1 MNKKKIGLFLL
12 VIGFVVGVFLV
23 YKTTE
28 KEKFADTHAFY
39 PTGEEQQDYIKD
51 VSKLRFEQQEFELD
65 IRLNF
70 NQPVAFTDTY
80 FIYLNRN
87 HPLKEVV
94 YCDYN
99 FMNRII
105 LSLLKGKETII
116 TLVGEQEY
124 SFKMVFVEDALKETV
139 YVDPIVQ
146 GNHPELTMMLASF
159 KDIDMTGLLPVI
171 LELDSYYD
179 LNGNTYYSV
188 MGLLME

>member
-28 KEKFADTHAFY
+28 KEKIADTHAFY

>member
-12 VIGFVVGVFLV
+12 VIGFVVGIFLV

>member
-1 MNKKKIGLFLL
+1 MNKKKIGLVLL

-28 KEKFADTHAFY
+28 KEKFTDTHAFY

>member
-12 VIGFVVGVFLV
+12 VIGFVVGIFLV
-23 YKTTE
+23 YETTE

>member
-1 MNKKKIGLFLL
+1 MNKKKIGLVLL
-12 VIGFVVGVFLV
+12 VIGLVVGMFLV
-23 YKTTE
+23 YKTTK
-28 KEKFADTHAFY
+28 KEKFMDTHAFY

-51 VSKLRFEQQEFELD
+51 VSKLRFEQQEYELD

-70 NQPVAFTDTY
+70 DQPVAFTDTY

-99 FMNRII
+99 VMNRVI

-116 TLVGEQEY
+116 TLIGEQEY
-124 SFKMVFVEDALKETV
+124 HFKMVFVEDALKETV

>member
-12 VIGFVVGVFLV
+12 VIGFVVSVFLV